1 MFFEF
6 LSKQIPASSRL
17 RFVCRWRLSDC
28 VSWDQQSCEC
38 GPFFGSFAYGL
49 QAYFSA
55 IGAKGLNQA
64 SFRLIRQQ
72 RIRHPRWC
80 CSCDWDRVIK
90 TRVNMYS
97 SHTQGLQALLSEPVR
112 LALANRL
119 QNSLILQMPGRSFK
133 SKLIKS
139 WQSGRLV
146 VCCLSTRRR
155 TAAPEKACRRDVEAG

>member
-1 MFFEF
+1 
-6 LSKQIPASSRL
+6 
-17 RFVCRWRLSDC
+17 
-28 VSWDQQSCEC
+28 
-38 GPFFGSFAYGL
+38 
-49 QAYFSA
+49 
-55 IGAKGLNQA
+55 
-64 SFRLIRQQ
+64 
-72 RIRHPRWC
+72 
-80 CSCDWDRVIK
+80 
-90 TRVNMYS
+90 MYS